1 METNI
6 IEILKNKPKGT
17 RLYSPI
23 FGECKF
29 KTIYKHTSKGDTDS
43 IEVKVNYSE
52 VCFDE
57 AGKYIF
63 NGILSHDDREPLLFP
78 SKEMRDWSKFA
89 WKKGD
94 VLVSEKDYKS
104 HIIFDKFNDDTYTT
118 FTGKCYFKATRLGFN
133 YIPICNTVPTE
144 DFDKEK
150 NDTDKTYTNIIGKKL
165 GGKLNLETLEIEN
178 TQPEFK
184 DGDILCVID
193 NFDKYHYILIYKG
206 QDANYI
212 YRYVAMFEDNSLNM
226 KKDSYLTKPKGYSMR
241 LATEEEKQQLFDALA
256 KEIKAWDA
264 EKKQIVNLEPKW
276 TPKPFDRVITRDFD
290 DGVWSANIF
299 SHMNS
304 QGEYVSIGC
313 VEGYAYCLPYN
324 EETAKL
330 IGTTNNPK

>member
-1 METNI
+1 METKLNI
-6 IEILKNKPKGT
+6 AEILKDKPKGT
-17 RLYSPI
+17 KLYSPL
-23 FGECKF
+23 FGNVYF
-29 KTIYKHTSKGDTDS
+29 SDINNSTTYVLHHTSMAS
-43 IEVKVNYSE
+43 FYSDATFIKFE
-52 VCFDE
+52 E
-57 AGKYIF
+57 A
-63 NGILSHDDREPLLFP
+63 EPLLFP

-94 VLVSEKDYKS
+94 VLVGEKDYKS

-165 GGKLNLETLEIEN
+165 GGKLNLETLEIEK

-256 KEIKAWDA
+256 EEGKAWDA
-264 EKKQIVNLEPKW
+264 ENKQIVDLKPKVEF
-276 TPKPFDRVITRDFD
+276 KPFDRVLVRDCLDEMWRPSFFACYLPF
-290 DGVWSANIF
+290 GREPYQVIG
-299 SHMNS
+299 
-304 QGEYVSIGC
+304 GEWVKLCIPY
-313 VEGYAYCLPYN
+313 EGN
-324 EETAKL
+324 ESL
-330 IGTTNNPK
+330 LGTTKNVKG